1 MDYGKRRKN
10 VKKFVFKTLG
20 CKVNQY
26 ESELIADNLKE
37 AGMLQVGAGS
47 EADFCIINTC
57 TVTGKASMQSRQAIR
72 QMIRTCPGAHI
83 IITGCYAQT
92 EPDEI
97 RKIKGVHEVVGNFEK
112 NRISELILNRKICSN
127 KNILVAADSRTR
139 PFLKIQDGCDA
150 FCTYCIVP
158 YARGTSRSMPFNSV
172 IENINHLKKKGCHEV
187 VLTGIHLGRYGKDL
201 LPKKG
206 LPKIGLIDLLKSID
220 ELKLID
226 RIRLSSI
233 EPCELSNDIIRLVA
247 DSKTFCRHFHLPLQ
261 SGCDNVLK
269 RMHRPYTS
277 SFFKDLI
284 LKINKTLPDAAIG
297 VDVLIGFPG
306 ETDNDFENTYSI
318 IKELPV
324 TYLHVFPFSPRKGT
338 KAFDYPDKIKESI
351 IKDRCKKI
359 RDLGMEKKEIFF
371 EKAIGKNA
379 EVLIEAKRDTA
390 TGFLKGITSNYI
402 PVLIEGEDLLKN
414 KIINANIYKKTDR
427 FSMMAKPQF

>member
-1 MDYGKRRKN
+1 M
-10 VKKFVFKTLG
+10 KKFVFKTLG
-20 CKVNQY
+20 CKVNQC

-47 EADFCIINTC
+47 QADFCIINTC

-72 QMIRTCPGAHI
+72 KMIRACPDAHI

-97 RKIKGVHEVVGNFEK
+97 WKIKGVHEVVGNFEK
-112 NRISELILNRKICSN
+112 HRIPELILKRKIYSN

-158 YARGTSRSMPFNSV
+158 YARGTSRSMPFNEV

-201 LPKKG
+201 LPKTG

-220 ELKLID
+220 ELKLIN
-226 RIRLSSI
+226 RVRLSSI
-233 EPCELSNDIIRLVA
+233 EPCELSDDIIRLVA

-284 LKINKTLPDAAIG
+284 LKINKILPDAAIG

-338 KAFDYPDKIKESI
+338 KAFDYPDKVKESV

-359 RDLGMEKKEIFF
+359 RDIGMEKKERFF
-371 EKAIGKNA
+371 KKAIGKKA
-379 EVLIEAKRDTA
+379 QVLIESKRDTA
-390 TGFLKGITSNYI
+390 TGFLKGMTSNYI

-414 KIINANIYKKTDR
+414 KIIDANIYKKTDR